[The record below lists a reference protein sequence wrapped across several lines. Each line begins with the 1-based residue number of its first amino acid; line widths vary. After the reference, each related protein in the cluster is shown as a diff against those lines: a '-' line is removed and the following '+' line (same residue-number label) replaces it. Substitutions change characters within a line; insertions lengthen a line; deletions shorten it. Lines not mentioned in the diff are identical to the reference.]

1 MGRWQAIGV
10 ELDLTDK
17 GLGTRSRRYSMLIED
32 GVVKVLN
39 LEEGG
44 AFTMSGADDIIA
56 ALVRWTNLSPLP
68 SPEPHLT
75 HHSTQ

>member
-1 MGRWQAIGV
+1 MLADGSAMLTKALGV

-17 GLGTRSRRYSMLIED
+17 GLGTRSRRYSMLIDD
-32 GVVKVLN
+32 GEVKVLN

-56 ALVRWTNLSPLP
+56 AL
-68 SPEPHLT
+68 
-75 HHSTQ
+75 